1 MNRQERRKL
10 QKQHGAR
17 IAPPRVYTLT
27 DADLQR
33 IESKAVDD
41 ALRALLAIP
50 VMVLHDKYGFGE
62 VRLGRFMG
70 YVNTWIKAIHE
81 DENTLAE
88 LVELAEK
95 EAGFKIELK

>member
-1 MNRQERRKL
+1 MNRKERRKI
-10 QKQHGAR
+10 QKHQGVR
-17 IAPPRVYTLT
+17 VAPPRTYTLT
-27 DADLQR
+27 DVDLQR
-33 IESKAVDD
+33 IKSKAVDD

-62 VRLGRFMG
+62 VRLSRFMG

-88 LVELAEK
+88 LIDLAEK
-95 EAGFKIELK
+95 EAGFKIELR

>member
-10 QKQHGAR
+10 QKQQGTH
-17 IAPPRVYTLT
+17 IAPPRTYTLT
-27 DADLQR
+27 DADIRR
-33 IESKAVDD
+33 IKSEAVDD

-62 VRLGRFMG
+62 LRLSRFMG

-81 DENTLAE
+81 DENTLSE